1 MMRTLLWDVD
11 GTLLD
16 FKSAERAAIKGLFE
30 EFSLGRCSEDMLLR
44 YSQINE
50 VYWKRLERNEITK
63 SQVLVGRF
71 EQFFQEIGLSPTLA
85 SEFNRQ
91 YQLRLGDTIVYRDDS
106 IGIVK
111 RLQGRI
117 KQYVVSNG
125 TKVAQEKKLLLSG
138 LGELMDG
145 VFISE
150 EIGAEKPAPAFFN
163 AVFDAVQPSNLSE
176 VMIVGDSLTS
186 DIQGGINARIQTC
199 WYNPDQREVPSG
211 YNIDYIISDLHE
223 VIQLVEE

>member
-1 MMRTLLWDVD
+1 MIRLLLWDVD

-30 EFSLGRCSEDMLLR
+30 EFSLGRCSDDMLLR

-63 SQVLVGRF
+63 SQVLIGRF
-71 EQFFQEIGLSPTLA
+71 EHFFQEIG
-85 SEFNRQ
+85 
-91 YQLRLGDTIVYRDDS
+91 V
-106 IGIVK
+106 
-111 RLQGRI
+111 
-117 KQYVVSNG
+117 
-125 TKVAQEKKLLLSG
+125 
-138 LGELMDG
+138 
-145 VFISE
+145 
-150 EIGAEKPAPAFFN
+150 EKPALAFFN

-186 DIQGGINARIQTC
+186 DIQGGINAGIQTC
-199 WYNPDQREVPSG
+199 WYNPDQRKAPSG
-211 YNIDYIISDLHE
+211 YSIDYIISDLHE